1 MKGQCFAPSQLVNGR
16 EPGGG
21 AGDALISV
29 IQPFSAK
36 RKVALGREVEFR
48 FSQWCCAFVFHW
60 MQKGQF
66 ESQGRGGGRMG
77 WGMLGEEE
85 QLPGA
90 EVKGGR
96 GLLLWS
102 AVD

>member
-1 MKGQCFAPSQLVNGR
+1 MSAIPIGR
-16 EPGGG
+16 LKVGEGSVLCPFPISKRSRRGVR
-21 AGDALISV
+21 GDALISV

-66 ESQGRGGGRMG
+66 ESQGRGGENGMG
-77 WGMLGEEE
+77 D
-85 QLPGA
+85 A
-90 EVKGGR
+90 RGGR
-96 GLLLWS
+96 AAARG
-102 AVD
+102 